1 MDGFKDNLKHSI
13 RFRISLWIAIII
25 ILMAI
30 ISVIIS
36 YFSALNEAG
45 EIQDESLKQIAR
57 LVQKNQNNFLLSDE
71 INDDSK
77 IIIQSTNRP
86 SIHDLNHLNLPNN
99 LPDGLYTLNINRFNY
114 RVLMLTLANQESV
127 AIAQKTILRDDAALS
142 GAVSTAL
149 PMLLLLPIL
158 ITAAYLLIRHAF
170 APIITLSEDVQKRS
184 AQDLTPLPQTNI
196 PNEVLPFISSINQ
209 LFDKVNQSIES
220 QKRFIADAAHEL
232 RSPLTALSL
241 QSERL
246 ASSEMSET
254 AAERLTKLRQGITRA
269 SNLLQQLLSF
279 AKAQRLTNIENVDLS
294 VNHIIL
300 NVLED
305 LIPIAET
312 KNLNIGIKSKQD
324 VVLNMN
330 EADLICIIKN
340 LLDNAISYTPN
351 DGQIDLSVSK
361 ESNNV
366 ILEIEDS
373 GPGIP
378 DNEKERAF
386 DAFYRILGNHFQ
398 GSGLGLSIVKTIINR
413 LGGNIVL
420 QDSDNF
426 SSGLKVRVYLP
437 LEN

>member
-1 MDGFKDNLKHSI
+1 MDGFKNKLTHSI
-13 RFRISLWIAIII
+13 QFRLSLWISCII
-25 ILMAI
+25 ILMAV

-45 EIQDESLKQIAR
+45 EIQDEGLKQIAR
-57 LVQKNQNNFLLSDE
+57 LIQKNQNSFLLNDDVG
-71 INDDSK
+71 DDSK
-77 IIIQSTNRP
+77 IIIQTIYNIP
-86 SIHDLNHLNLPNN
+86 NHDLNHLDLPSK
-99 LPDGLYTLNINRFNY
+99 LSDGFHTLNLDRFSY
-114 RVLMLTLANQESV
+114 RVLKITLANQQSI
-127 AIAQKTILRDDAALS
+127 AISQKTILRDDAALS

-158 ITAAYLLIRHAF
+158 IAAAYLLIRHAF
-170 APIITLSEDVQKRS
+170 SPITRLSGDIQKRS
-184 AQDLTPLPQTNI
+184 AQDLSPLPQANM

-246 ASSEMSET
+246 ASAEMSEI
-254 AAERLTKLRQGITRA
+254 AAEHLSKLRQGISRA
-269 SNLLQQLLSF
+269 SNLIQQLLSL
-279 AKAQRLTNIENVDLS
+279 AKAQRLTNIENVNLS
-294 VNHIIL
+294 VNQIIL
-300 NVLED
+300 YVLED

-351 DGQIDLSVSK
+351 DGQIDLSISK
-361 ESNNV
+361 ELSYV

-373 GPGIP
+373 GQGIP

-386 DAFYRILGNHFQ
+386 DSFYRILGNNSQ
-398 GSGLGLSIVKTIINR
+398 GSGLGLSIVKAIINR
-413 LGGNIVL
+413 VEGKIVL
-420 QDSDNF
+420 LDSDNF
-426 SSGLKVRVYLP
+426 TTGLKVRIYLP
-437 LEN
+437 L